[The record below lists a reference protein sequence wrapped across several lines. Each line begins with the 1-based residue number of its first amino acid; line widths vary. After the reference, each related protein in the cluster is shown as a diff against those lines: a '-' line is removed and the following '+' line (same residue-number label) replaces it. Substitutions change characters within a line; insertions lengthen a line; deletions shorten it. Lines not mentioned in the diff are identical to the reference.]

1 MKTIDELYNEWR
13 SLQPMK
19 KEYQQHLDE
28 KFMLEFN
35 YNSNHIEGNT
45 LTYGQTKLL
54 LMFDKTSGNASM
66 RDYQEMK
73 AHNVGLELMKREA
86 IDKERPLTES
96 FIRELNRV
104 IQVEN
109 YRKVSNDG
117 KSSYEIHVGVY
128 KTRPNSV
135 ITATGQEFRY
145 ASPEETPALM
155 KQLMEWYIDAEK
167 QGELNPIE
175 LATLFHYRFIRIH
188 PFEDGNGRVAR
199 LLVNYILLR
208 HGYPMII
215 IKTED
220 KSAYLDALNLADI
233 EVGSIPSEGANASLN
248 AIHPFTEYIKK
259 QVYYALQISIKAAR
273 GEKIEEKKDFEKALS
288 LLKHKTKTVQEGEQN
303 DTSENKLDVFNLFHR
318 NFAKELIDALKPAT
332 EILNSLII
340 HYYMTKQVKTI
351 SSGNNIFFQLNVDE
365 ELSFDLL
372 SEKEKDVLVNARSI
386 MFQIA
391 LHDVKASYRIKD
403 IFVLYDASVVFETE
417 HYVFNKKVYR
427 YGTFPS
433 EDDCSDFIL
442 EIQSNLLNKLKNAEE
457 NNDRN
462 DQHTS

>member
-1 MKTIDELYNEWR
+1 
-13 SLQPMK
+13 
-19 KEYQQHLDE
+19 
-28 KFMLEFN
+28 
-35 YNSNHIEGNT
+35 
-45 LTYGQTKLL
+45 
-54 LMFDKTSGNASM
+54 
-66 RDYQEMK
+66 
-73 AHNVGLELMKREA
+73 
-86 IDKERPLTES
+86 
-96 FIRELNRV
+96 
-104 IQVEN
+104 
-109 YRKVSNDG
+109 
-117 KSSYEIHVGVY
+117 
-128 KTRPNSV
+128 
-135 ITATGQEFRY
+135 
-145 ASPEETPALM
+145 
-155 KQLMEWYIDAEK
+155 MEWYIDAEK